1 MTTIIYR
8 LYSIT
13 DDELSY
19 VGKTSNLEKRFRKH
33 YIDYYMYNSNKTNSK
48 CGSFKVLSCGRD
60 KVRIETLEEVNDEDA
75 RECEKKWIHQ
85 LGYCNIHHNIRLIK
99 QREIRRKEKMKEY
112 QMNNKEKLKEYY
124 RDYHRNI
131 YRKTDKYREYIKKY
145 TDNKLLHN
153 RCLKYIRTYLFR
165 D

>member
-19 VGKTSNLEKRFRKH
+19 VGKTQNLKIRMTKH
-33 YIDYYMYNSNKTNSK
+33 WIDYYMYNSNKTNSK

-60 KVRIETLEEVNDEDA
+60 NVRIETLEEVNDEDA
-75 RECEKKWIHQ
+75 RKCEKYWIHQ
-85 LGYCNIHHNIRLIK
+85 LGYCNIHHNIRLTE
-99 QREIRRKEKMKEY
+99 QRQNRRKQKMREY
-112 QMNNKEKLKEYY
+112 QINNKDKLKIYNTN
-124 RDYHRNI
+124 YHRNI
-131 YRKTDKYREYIKKY
+131 YRKTDKYKEYIKNY

-153 RCLKYIRTYLFR
+153 RCLKYIRTHLFTE
-165 D
+165 